1 MIPNVATPRQSVGDF
16 HADSDA
22 LASVTTER
30 QIAGRQASTDDVA
43 VLHYRKT
50 LHQENPMLRNRW
62 FIPSLLF
69 SALLGLICACPTT
82 AEPPARVAGLLQPLV
97 DKHELAGAAA
107 VVVDRE
113 KVLAVE
119 TVGFADIAAK
129 KAMDANAMFWI
140 ASQTKPIT
148 ATGVLMLVD
157 EGKIKLDDPI
167 EKYLPEFRGQM
178 VIAEKDGEHVLLKKP
193 ARAVTIRDTL
203 NHMSGMPFKS
213 AVEEPTL
220 DGLLLATAVKS
231 YAMTPLQT
239 EPGTKYQYSNAGIN
253 TAARIIEVVTGQTY
267 EDFMQERLFGP
278 LGMKD
283 TTFWPNEAQAARVA
297 KSYRPNKEKTDL
309 EPFPISQLI
318 YPLSD
323 RAKRYPMPA
332 GGLFST
338 AGDVAL
344 YCQMLLNGGQLNG
357 KRYLSEEMIR
367 EHSTRQT
374 PTTVKE
380 SYGLGFAVGPDYFG
394 HGGAQA
400 TNMEIRPKQ
409 GIAVVWMVQH
419 SGFVGEGGKAQGVF
433 KNWAVEKFGAKP

>member
-1 MIPNVATPRQSVGDF
+1 MI
-16 HADSDA
+16 
-22 LASVTTER
+22 
-30 QIAGRQASTDDVA
+30 
-43 VLHYRKT
+43 
-50 LHQENPMLRNRW
+50 RNCV
-62 FIPSLLF
+62 I
-69 SALLGLICACPTT
+69 ALLVTLQLGFCYSAAF
-82 AEPPARVAGLLQPLV
+82 AEPPAKVASLLQPFV
-97 DKHELAGAAA
+97 DKHELAGAVAL
-107 VVVDRE
+107 VVDKE

-119 TVGFADIAAK
+119 SVGFADIAAGK
-129 KAMDANAMFWI
+129 KMDEHALFWI

-157 EGKIKLDDPI
+157 EGKIQLDDPI

-178 VIAEKDGEHVLLKKP
+178 VIAEKDGEHVLLKKS

-220 DGLLLATAVKS
+220 DALLLATAVKS
-231 YAMTPLQT
+231 YALTPLQT

-253 TAARIIEVVTGQTY
+253 TAARIIEVVSGQKY
-267 EDFMQERLFGP
+267 EDFMQQRLFGP

-283 TTFWPNEAQAARVA
+283 TTFWPNEEQAARVA
-297 KSYRPNKEKTDL
+297 KSYRPNKDKTNLD
-309 EPFPISQLI
+309 EFKISQLI

-323 RAKRYPMPA
+323 TARRYPMPA

-338 AGDVAL
+338 AHDVAL
-344 YCQMLLNGGQLNG
+344 YCQMLLNGGELKG
-357 KRYLSEEMIR
+357 KRYLSEAAIR

-374 PTTVKE
+374 PPTVKE
-380 SYGLGFAVGPDYFG
+380 SYGLGFAVGPDTFG

-419 SGFVGEGGKAQGVF
+419 GGFVGEGGKAQGVF
-433 KNWAVEKFGAKP
+433 KNWAVEKFGQK